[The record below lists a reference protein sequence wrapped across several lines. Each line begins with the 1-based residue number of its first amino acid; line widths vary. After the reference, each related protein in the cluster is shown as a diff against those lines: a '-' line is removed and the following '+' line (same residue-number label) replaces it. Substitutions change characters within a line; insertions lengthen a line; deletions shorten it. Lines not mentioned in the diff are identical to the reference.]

1 MIEKLLSPFTFVI
14 SKLKYAQK
22 FILISVLCALPL
34 LLLTSIW
41 FENQQAKIQMSSSER
56 KGIVNIDSIFPLIL
70 LMQNHRAFY
79 GNYVSGDT
87 NAQSQLSQTE
97 QDISAEIKKIDP
109 IIQSQQLPQSIT
121 IWQGI
126 QTDWSTL
133 QKEQSSLN
141 AEDSFTRHSELIQ
154 KMMNFITKS
163 ANESRLSLDSDID
176 STSLAGIFTKQLA
189 QTSDMVAQMR
199 GRGTALLISKQN
211 NHDTVVKITENTGKM
226 KLTIEDITN
235 SLNTAYENNPQLK
248 QLFAEKGNEN
258 ISQMNA
264 FVDIVTNQIIN
275 DESLKGSSNDYF
287 AAGTQTIQSLQ
298 QFSESIA
305 NELDVLIA
313 KRIQE
318 LTYMRNLILGITLFV
333 LILVALFY
341 IAFYRNVLQSVRSL
355 QNGADAM
362 AQGDLSQTIVLQ
374 TRDELKQVGDAFN
387 QTMLSLNE
395 LLHRNQQVSDQS
407 ATASAH
413 LKIVSTE
420 STLAMG
426 QIADAIQSVSEG
438 NKGQKKSMNETANA
452 MNEMSIG
459 ITRIAEA
466 ASGVA
471 ESSIQATEL
480 VYVGDQ
486 KLVDAV
492 AQMESIRQSVDGSG
506 HKVRTLSEHS
516 NEIGQIVTV
525 IMGIASQTQLLSLN
539 ANIEAARAG
548 EHGRGF
554 SVVAEEVGKLAEQT
568 KSSVE
573 MISMLVR
580 DITELISQ
588 TVASIQLTDHETMQG
603 IQAVQQAHQTL
614 KDILASTQVV
624 SAQIQ
629 EVSATSEEISAGMEQ
644 VTASMIEVADVSAKT
659 SSEAETMAAATE
671 QQLAS
676 MEEINTSAESL
687 SGMSTQLQEDLS
699 KFKLRH

>member
-126 QTDWSTL
+126 QTDWSIL

-235 SLNTAYENNPQLK
+235 SLNTAYDNNPQLK

-275 DESLKGSSNDYF
+275 DESLKGSSKDYF

-486 KLVDAV
+486 KNW
-492 AQMESIRQSVDGSG
+492 S
-506 HKVRTLSEHS
+506 TL
-516 NEIGQIVTV
+516 
-525 IMGIASQTQLLSLN
+525 
-539 ANIEAARAG
+539 
-548 EHGRGF
+548 
-554 SVVAEEVGKLAEQT
+554 
-568 KSSVE
+568 
-573 MISMLVR
+573 
-580 DITELISQ
+580 
-588 TVASIQLTDHETMQG
+588 
-603 IQAVQQAHQTL
+603 
-614 KDILASTQVV
+614 
-624 SAQIQ
+624 
-629 EVSATSEEISAGMEQ
+629 
-644 VTASMIEVADVSAKT
+644 
-659 SSEAETMAAATE
+659 
-671 QQLAS
+671 
-676 MEEINTSAESL
+676 
-687 SGMSTQLQEDLS
+687 
-699 KFKLRH
+699 